1 MGTESVSVAFSS
13 MNLQIPI
20 PYDGRVKTLPKT
32 ATLLKE
38 LNSIGIKESE
48 IEKITIGYHIQ
59 DDKKRSDLITLVPTY
74 FIKVG
79 RSWNSLAGGRRSRRK
94 TRICNGGGKF
104 QLQQLLVFQ
113 LFQPMSRAVKP
124 AQAQVPASARH
135 RPADRKHIPAAAAS
149 RRLNQAPA
157 QVPPYQQALPA
168 QRKEKSKWIIAK
180 LNGFF

>member
-1 MGTESVSVAFSS
+1 

-59 DDKKRSDLITLVPTY
+59 ADKKRSDLITLVPTY

-79 RSWNSLAGGRRSRRK
+79 GSWNSLAGWK
-94 TRICNGGGKF
+94 KIKAENTD
-104 QLQQLLVFQ
+104 LL
-113 LFQPMSRAVKP
+113 MEGSSSSSSSNESSSE
-124 AQAQVPASARH
+124 ASSS
-135 RPADRKHIPAAAAS
+135 AS
-149 RRLNQAPA
+149 SSVSQAPA
-157 QVPPYQQALPA
+157 SRQEAYSSSRSQPA
-168 QRKEKSKWIIAK
+168 AESSSSSSSAVSASSASSKEGEK
-180 LNGFF
+180 

>member
-1 MGTESVSVAFSS
+1 

-59 DDKKRSDLITLVPTY
+59 ADKKRSDLITLVPTY

-79 RSWNSLAGGRRSRRK
+79 GSWNSLAGWK
-94 TRICNGGGKF
+94 KIKAENTDLLIGGVKF

-113 LFQPMSRAVKP
+113 LFQ
-124 AQAQVPASARH
+124 Q
-135 RPADRKHIPAAAAS
+135 
-149 RRLNQAPA
+149 
-157 QVPPYQQALPA
+157 
-168 QRKEKSKWIIAK
+168 
-180 LNGFF
+180 